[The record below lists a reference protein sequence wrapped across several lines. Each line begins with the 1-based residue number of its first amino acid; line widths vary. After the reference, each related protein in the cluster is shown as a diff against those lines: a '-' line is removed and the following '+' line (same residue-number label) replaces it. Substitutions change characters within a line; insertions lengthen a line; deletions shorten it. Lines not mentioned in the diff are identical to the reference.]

1 MNWHGLKHWNL
12 KPWLVS
18 LIGLIIHLLDIFF
31 VLFCKVFI
39 APLKPLDFKYKAL
52 FEFKFST
59 PILEQSLLQ
68 AHVQLTDLANVVSS
82 NNIIATNFVNLEHIV
97 LKSKN
102 LFWTNKNMNLKKS
115 SKPIG

>member
-1 MNWHGLKHWNL
+1 
-12 KPWLVS
+12 VS

-68 AHVQLTDLANVVSS
+68 AHVQVTDLANVVSS
-82 NNIIATNFVNLEHIV
+82 NNIIDTNFVNLEHIV
-97 LKSKN
+97 LKIEEFV
-102 LFWTNKNMNLKKS
+102 LNKQKYEFEKKF
-115 SKPIG
+115 